1 MSKNISNY
9 YHQAEQFEFNFSAK
23 SGGNTKFCIADP
35 LEQSTDHGFP
45 KPKNKKYHSIWNH
58 KYDSLLVSKELRDF
72 VEKSFRSLDE
82 DGFRIFFWYLNT
94 CSYRDKYGNILLES
108 KMLAQFEDIDEQN
121 TQAEKFMIRFNELC
135 LTRVGGHLKYT
146 DYNPEEHRCRAV
158 EAFHM
163 GMLHDEFLRLWNSD
177 DNWPKDSIN
186 SKKLVFASTGKVAT
200 YKALKKRRKQELD
213 EAMSRP
219 CGALTTELLEYLNGD
234 SLSTQV
240 YTELI
245 NRNWQDAYNACLQ
258 IKDKVLREQQLHL
271 LREIKQ
277 NPRAYYFPSFWGLT
291 PRVFT
296 HGGIPELKRELR
308 IILCDGWHDADLV
321 SSQLAICASL
331 WKLDRIE
338 KFLESEGNVW
348 DEIQNTLNIPQE
360 IWDKFKPYVKE
371 SLYTICYGGGKWMIK
386 EPLLDGIRTLG
397 LNFKH
402 KKILNHW
409 IFRELKNG
417 QIRAAAKIKSDGGMY
432 DAEEKWLPVTTE
444 RKISSIM
451 AEVAQSYEL
460 RILISVIRLAKQTGN
475 KLFKVTVWQHDG
487 FSMYIE
493 RDSEKVRK
501 MIQETVRKELNGLG
515 IQTKLEFKRNEKKGK
530 NGLSIEKR
538 KKTRR
543 YKKRRRNKKCSP
555 FVSHYNNITEK
566 NLGHEEKPSQ
576 NSGNLIQQDI
586 VQSKNTDSVV
596 MAIITDNITKEPAT
610 QSETPH
616 HTSDS
621 RGLGTDGRVDTA
633 DLRLTA

>member
-1 MSKNISNY
+1 MQEVISPPTVR
-9 YHQAEQFEFNFSAK
+9 K
-23 SGGNTKFCIADP
+23 S
-35 LEQSTDHGFP
+35 
-45 KPKNKKYHSIWNH
+45 HSIWYH
-58 KYDSLLVSKELRDF
+58 KYNSLLVSKELRDF
-72 VEKSFRSLDE
+72 VEKHFHSLDE

-108 KMLAQFEDIDEQN
+108 KMLAQFEGIDEQN
-121 TQAEKFMIRFNELC
+121 TQAEKFLIRFHELC
-135 LTRVGGHLKYT
+135 LAPVGGCLKYT
-146 DYNPEEHRCRAV
+146 DYSHEEHRCRAV
-158 EAFHM
+158 EGFHM
-163 GMLHDEFLRLWNSD
+163 GVLHDEFLRLWNSD
-177 DNWPKDSIN
+177 KNQPKDSIN

-213 EAMSRP
+213 QAMSRP
-219 CGALTTELLEYLNGD
+219 CGALTKELLEYLNGN

-245 NRNWQDAYNACLQ
+245 KRNWQDAHNACLQ

-338 KFLESEGNVW
+338 EFLASGGNVW
-348 DEIQNTLNIPQE
+348 NEIQNTLNIPKE

-397 LNFKH
+397 LKLKH
-402 KKILNHW
+402 DKILNHW

-417 QIRAAAKIKSDGGMY
+417 QTRIAARIKSDGGMH
-432 DAEEKWLPVTTE
+432 DAEDKWLALTTD
-444 RKISSIM
+444 RKISSVM

-493 RDSEKVRK
+493 RNSEKVCEMIQEKVRK
-501 MIQETVRKELNGLG
+501 ELGGLG
-515 IQTKLEFKRNEKKGK
+515 IETKLEFKRNNKEGMD
-530 NGLSIEKR
+530 GLKIEKR
-538 KKTRR
+538 RKARR
-543 YKKRRRNKKCSP
+543 YKKKVRNRKGSP

-566 NLGHEEKPSQ
+566 NIMQKEKPSLRVD
-576 NSGNLIQQDI
+576 GLIQLDI
-586 VQSKNTDSVV
+586 KKPEDKAGNEIKVPFSLELFHSNSMACCQIIKQPDDSEGL
-596 MAIITDNITKEPAT
+596 IIE
-610 QSETPH
+610 
-616 HTSDS
+616 
-621 RGLGTDGRVDTA
+621 RRVDTA
-633 DLRLTA
+633 EWRLTA

>member
-1 MSKNISNY
+1 MK
-9 YHQAEQFEFNFSAK
+9 
-23 SGGNTKFCIADP
+23 
-35 LEQSTDHGFP
+35 
-45 KPKNKKYHSIWNH
+45 
-58 KYDSLLVSKELRDF
+58 
-72 VEKSFRSLDE
+72 KSFPSLDE
-82 DGFRIFFWYLNT
+82 DGFRIFFWYLNS
-94 CSYRDKYGNILLES
+94 CSYRDKYGRILLES
-108 KMLAQFEDIDEQN
+108 KLLAQFEGIDEQN

-135 LTRVGGHLKYT
+135 LAPVGGMLRYT
-146 DYNPEEHRCRAV
+146 DYSHEEHRCRAV
-158 EAFHM
+158 EEFHM
-163 GMLHDEFLRLWNSD
+163 GSLHEDFLRLWNSEE
-177 DNWPKDSIN
+177 NWPKDSIN
-186 SKKLVFASTGKVAT
+186 SKKLVFAATGKVAT
-200 YKALKKRRKQELD
+200 YKTLKKRREQEFT

-219 CGALTTELLEYLNGD
+219 CGALTKELLEYLNGE
-234 SLSTQV
+234 SLCTQV

-277 NPRAYYFPSFWGLT
+277 NPRGYYFPSFWGRT

-338 KFLESEGNVW
+338 KFLESDGNVW
-348 DEIQNTLNIPQE
+348 NEIQNTLNIPKE

-397 LNFKH
+397 LNLKH
-402 KKILNHW
+402 NKILNHW

-417 QIRAAAKIKSDGGMY
+417 QTRAAERIKSDGGMY
-432 DAEEKWLPVTTE
+432 DAEEKWLPLTTD

-460 RILISVIRLAKQTGN
+460 RILISVIRLANQTGN

-493 RDSEKVRK
+493 RNFENVYEK
-501 MIQETVRKELNGLG
+501 IQETIKKELKGMR
-515 IQTKLEFKRNEKKGK
+515 IQTKMEFKRNDKEGIEGSK
-530 NGLSIEKR
+530 IEKR
-538 KKTRR
+538 KKVGRHKKKGKK
-543 YKKRRRNKKCSP
+543 KKRFSLCKS
-555 FVSHYNNITEK
+555 
-566 NLGHEEKPSQ
+566 L
-576 NSGNLIQQDI
+576 L
-586 VQSKNTDSVV
+586 
-596 MAIITDNITKEPAT
+596 
-610 QSETPH
+610 
-616 HTSDS
+616 
-621 RGLGTDGRVDTA
+621 
-633 DLRLTA
+633 